1 MSTATAQSVEHELA
15 SIVGEQHVGPQ
26 ELSAGQLEING
37 VAPAA
42 VVSPGS
48 ADEIAAVLQLANSR
62 GLVVAPAGGFTQQ
75 DIGGVPERIDIL
87 LRTYRMDTIAHYD
100 PGDLTI
106 GINAGMPFAKALER
120 LAEHQ
125 QWLPLDAANL
135 ETATVGGLLATA
147 AAGPLKHAFGGL
159 RDFCI
164 GVQFVTAD
172 GKVAKGGGRV
182 VKNVAGYD
190 LMKLITGSYG
200 SLAVITCAN
209 FKVFP
214 KPRQTRTFV
223 CVFGSLEDALK
234 FRGQVLRSPLQ
245 PLCLEIISPGA
256 QEYLCDPVPPRD
268 ADHYAPAQPVAAP
281 SSKWQIVV
289 RAAGSDN
296 VLARYRRELGAA
308 VTGELEGGPEKQ
320 FWRWVSQFEYNV
332 LGRHRNAMVMYTH
345 LALKDVAP
353 AIQALERAATEN
365 NFIPAVLGRAAT
377 GNLAVAFIPLPVDP
391 PPAAQFS
398 NCVAAFRALLP
409 PGSSAEVAHCPKEA
423 KPYLDVW
430 GSTPTDLALM
440 KAVKQAIDPK
450 NILNR
455 GRFIV

>member
-1 MSTATAQSVEHELA
+1 M
-15 SIVGEQHVGPQ
+15 
-26 ELSAGQLEING
+26 
-37 VAPAA
+37 APGA

-48 ADEIAAVLQLANSR
+48 PDEIAEVLQLAHSR

-75 DIGGVPERIDIL
+75 DVGSVPERIDIL
-87 LRTYRMDTIAHYD
+87 LRTNRLNTIAHYD

-106 GINAGMPFAKALER
+106 GIHAGMPFAQALQR
-120 LAEHQ
+120 LEQHQ

-135 ETATVGGLLATA
+135 GKATVGGLLATA

-164 GVQFVTAD
+164 GIQFVTAD

-182 VKNVAGYD
+182 VKNVARYD
-190 LMKLITGSYG
+190 LMKLMLGSYG
-200 SLAVITCAN
+200 ALAVITGAN

-223 CVFGSLEDALK
+223 CVFGSHEDALK

-245 PLCLEIISPGA
+245 PLCLEIISPVA
-256 QEYLCDPVPPRD
+256 QEYLCDSAPARD

-281 SSKWQIVV
+281 SREWQIVL

-308 VTGELEGGPEKQ
+308 VTRELEGEGEKQ
-320 FWRWVSQFEYNV
+320 LWRWISHFEYSV

-353 AIQALERAATEN
+353 AIQAVERAATE
-365 NFIPAVLGRAAT
+365 
-377 GNLAVAFIPLPVDP
+377 
-391 PPAAQFS
+391 
-398 NCVAAFRALLP
+398 
-409 PGSSAEVAHCPKEA
+409 
-423 KPYLDVW
+423 
-430 GSTPTDLALM
+430 
-440 KAVKQAIDPK
+440 
-450 NILNR
+450 
-455 GRFIV
+455 

>member
-1 MSTATAQSVEHELA
+1 MSTATAQSVERELA
-15 SIVGEQHVGPQ
+15 SIVGEQHVGARG
-26 ELSAGQLEING
+26 LSAAQLEVNG
-37 VAPAA
+37 VMPSAM
-42 VVSPGS
+42 VSPGS
-48 ADEIAAVLQLANSR
+48 ADEIAAILQLANSR
-62 GLVVAPAGGFTQQ
+62 DLVVAPAGGFTQQ
-75 DIGGVPERIDIL
+75 DIGNVPQRIDIL
-87 LRTYRMDTIAHYD
+87 LNMGRMNTIAQYD
-100 PGDLTI
+100 PGDLTV
-106 GINAGMPFAKALER
+106 GINAGMPVGQVLER

-135 ETATVGGLLATA
+135 DKATVGGLLATA
-147 AAGPLKHAFGGL
+147 AAGPLKHAFGGP

-164 GVQFVTAD
+164 GVQFATAD

-190 LMKLITGSYG
+190 LMKLMIGSYG
-200 SLAVITCAN
+200 SLAVITGAN

-214 KPRQTRTFV
+214 KPRQTRTFA
-223 CVFGSLEDALK
+223 CVFASLEDTLK
-234 FRGQVLRSPLQ
+234 FRAQVLRSPLQ

-256 QEYLCDPVPPRD
+256 QEYLCDPAPPRD

-281 SSKWQIVV
+281 SREWQMVL

-296 VLARYRRELGAA
+296 ILGRYRRELGAA
-308 VTGELEGGPEKQ
+308 VTRELDGEGEKQ
-320 FWRWVSQFEYNV
+320 FWRWISHFESNV

-345 LALKDVAP
+345 LALKDVGP
-353 AIQALERAATEN
+353 AIQALERAATEH

-377 GNLAVAFIPLPVDP
+377 GNLVLAFIPLPVDP
-391 PPAAQFS
+391 PPATQFS

-409 PGSSAEVAHCPKEA
+409 PGSSAEVAHCPQEA

-430 GSTPTDLALM
+430 GPTPTDLGLM

-450 NILNR
+450 HILNR